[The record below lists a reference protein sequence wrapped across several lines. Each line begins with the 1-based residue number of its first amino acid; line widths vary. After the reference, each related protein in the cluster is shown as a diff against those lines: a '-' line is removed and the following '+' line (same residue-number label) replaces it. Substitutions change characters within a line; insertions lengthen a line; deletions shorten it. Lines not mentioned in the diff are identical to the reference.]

1 MVFASFAKNPAIEN
15 SWEELSAT
23 GFEPIQ
29 PCGYLF
35 DKQLRLPF
43 RHADT
48 KCVLGGW
55 DSDPRWFFS
64 CFSDNPSRSLELV
77 QSGAPARNRTWI

>member
-1 MVFASFAKNPAIEN
+1 MVLHSLQKNPAIEN

-48 KCVLGGW
+48 KRVLREWG
-55 DSDPRWFFS
+55 SDP
-64 CFSDNPSRSLELV
+64 
-77 QSGAPARNRTWI
+77 